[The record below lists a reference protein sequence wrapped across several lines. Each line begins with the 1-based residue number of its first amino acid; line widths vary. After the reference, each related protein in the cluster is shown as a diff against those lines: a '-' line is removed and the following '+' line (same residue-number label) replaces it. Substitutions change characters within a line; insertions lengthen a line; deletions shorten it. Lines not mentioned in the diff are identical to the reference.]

1 MKGPRSRHRFC
12 VLRVWE
18 CPLCM
23 KRALAPVQAVTR
35 ACECQGKDRPT
46 WMRLMEES
54 RVRRAKPEAAEP
66 PPTSDLQETVIK
78 GNLPDG

>member
-18 CPLCM
+18 CPQCL

-35 ACECQGKDRPT
+35 VCECQGKHRPT
-46 WMRLMEES
+46 WMRLIEES
-54 RVRRAKPEAAEP
+54 RPRPAKPASAEP
-66 PPTSDLQETVIK
+66 LPT
-78 GNLPDG
+78 